1 MADNGKPPQG
11 KALDEI
17 AKQLEQQQ
25 LDSLPPVDS
34 WNPDFTGDIDI
45 RIDREGHWYHEDSVF
60 KRDKL
65 VKLFASILKKEGEE
79 YFLVTPVEKFRITV
93 DDLPFSVTALEE
105 IHTREGTALKLTTN
119 LGDEVVAGKEHPLV
133 VETDAD
139 SGEPRPSIRVR
150 KNLHARIHRNVFYE
164 LVAMAQEVD
173 SDHGKVLQVTSGRER
188 FELGRY

>member
-1 MADNGKPPQG
+1 MAEIGKSI
-11 KALDEI
+11 DEL
-17 AKQLEQQQ
+17 ARQLEQQQ
-25 LDSLPPVDS
+25 SEKLPPVDS

-45 RIDREGHWYHEDSVF
+45 RIDREGRWYHEDSVF

-79 YFLVTPVEKFRITV
+79 YFLVTPVEKFRIRV

-105 IHTREGTALKLTTN
+105 IDTRDGVALKFTTN

-133 VETDAD
+133 VEADAD
-139 SGEPRPSIRVR
+139 TGEPRPSIRVR

-164 LVAMAQEVD
+164 LVERAEEVD
-173 SDHGKVLQVTSGRER
+173 TDQGKVLTVCSGNER
-188 FELGRY
+188 FELGSY